1 VDMHVNAARHADI
14 HQQFVAVVAS
24 LCRGGFW
31 RSPADAA
38 TERRG
43 YSA

>member
-1 VDMHVNAARHADI
+1 VDMHVDAARLADI

-24 LCRGGFW
+24 LCRGGFCW
-31 RSPADAA
+31 SAADAA